1 MMKSKK
7 KRQLAC
13 LLATVVAASS
23 CFTVLAV
30 NGKEETKEQDNISAI
45 LAGVDED
52 AYDKYF
58 AKFSDW
64 KTAQTDIEIDCGE
77 TVLNESGQKVQ
88 YTFDVPEDGLY
99 NLRFTYMPMG
109 DTDLNPEIT
118 IRLDGE
124 VPFSGMEG
132 AKLFRWFENGKNEW
146 SKDGQGNEFSPEQE
160 EVRDW
165 YEQLI
170 ADDEGIDTD
179 EYLIALTQ
187 GTHVIE
193 VESEEEEVAI
203 SQIAFTTPTE
213 AATYEQ
219 VHKQYEKQSFYT
231 GKDIVIQ
238 GEDAVLKSSSSL
250 TAKSDGISVNVTPQS
265 PYKNLINYIG
275 GETWSEADGI
285 LTWEFEVKESGMYA
299 FHMHYKQSGVVN
311 GRVFRW
317 MKLDG
322 ETPFK
327 EAEEITFQ
335 YGTSWEWKTLGEE
348 KPYEF
353 YLEKGTHTLTLG
365 VTLSEMADYYKELNE
380 IVSVLGDEYLKISMI
395 TGDSPDQARDYELF
409 KQIPE
414 MESVFTECVERLET
428 LAKDMKSMSES
439 SSTQYV
445 SSINSMKRVL
455 NEMLNRKYLA
465 HTYKKDFYDQYCS
478 LSSLLSDMKQM
489 PLSIDEMRF
498 TNPEGSKA
506 IEKKAS
512 FWKTVKFWV
521 QSFIASFRTD
531 FNSVSDSEE
540 EADLKLWVNWGRD
553 QTQVLNALIQESFT
567 AKTGITVNVQTTD
580 ATVIQ
585 GILTDN
591 APDLA
596 LHVARSEPVNYA
608 IRGAAYDLTQFAD
621 FEEVLERFQDGADTP
636 YRYKDGVYAL
646 PDTQNFYIMYYRK
659 DVLDSIGVKVPET
672 WDEFIEATAS
682 IQRNN
687 MNVYLPY
694 TKLSDTTIV
703 NTGVGGLNIYSTLLT
718 QHGINVY
725 NEEQNRNNLDTT
737 EAIEV
742 FDWWT
747 DMYTKYKLEAQQDF
761 YNRFRIGVTP
771 LGIATYA
778 TYTTFSQTAPEIEG
792 RWGIAMI
799 PGVEQEDG
807 SINRSSSGSGTG
819 CVILNNSKHKEEAWE
834 FIKWWTQEDTQL
846 RYSRNVESLLG
857 PVGRVA
863 TANVEAFSHYS
874 WKSEDRDIMLQQWAE
889 VVEIPEVPG
898 SYYLSRAVDQAF
910 WATVNGETSSEA
922 LVRWS
927 TVAND
932 EITRKIEEYSN

>member
-1 MMKSKK
+1 MKGKK

-23 CFTVLAV
+23 CFAALVV
-30 NGKEETKEQDNISAI
+30 NGKEESKEQDNISAI
-45 LAGVDED
+45 LAGVDEN
-52 AYDKYF
+52 A
-58 AKFSDW
+58 
-64 KTAQTDIEIDCGE
+64 
-77 TVLNESGQKVQ
+77 
-88 YTFDVPEDGLY
+88 
-99 NLRFTYMPMG
+99 
-109 DTDLNPEIT
+109 
-118 IRLDGE
+118 
-124 VPFSGMEG
+124 
-132 AKLFRWFENGKNEW
+132 
-146 SKDGQGNEFSPEQE
+146 
-160 EVRDW
+160 
-165 YEQLI
+165 
-170 ADDEGIDTD
+170 
-179 EYLIALTQ
+179 
-187 GTHVIE
+187 
-193 VESEEEEVAI
+193 
-203 SQIAFTTPTE
+203 
-213 AATYEQ
+213 YEQ
-219 VHKQYEKQSFYT
+219 VHQQYENQSFYT

-238 GEDAVLKSSSSL
+238 GEDAMLKSSSSL

-275 GETWSEADGI
+275 GDTWSEADGI

-299 FHMHYKQSGVVN
+299 FHIHYKQSGVVN

-327 EAEEITFQ
+327 EAEEIAFQ

-365 VTLSEMADYYKELNE
+365 VTLSKMADYYKELNE

-414 MESVFTECVERLET
+414 MESVFTECVERLEV

-445 SSINSMKRVL
+445 SSINSMNRVL
-455 NEMLNRKYLA
+455 KEMLNRKYLA

-498 TNPEGSKA
+498 TNPEGSEA
-506 IEKKAS
+506 IEKKTS
-512 FWKTVKFWV
+512 FWETAKFWI

-553 QTQVLNALIQESFT
+553 QTQVLNSLIQESFT

-608 IRGAAYDLTQFAD
+608 IRGAAYDLTQFED
-621 FEEVLERFQDGADTP
+621 FEEVLGRFQEGAEIP

-659 DVLDSIGVKVPET
+659 DVLDSIGVEVPET

-718 QHGINVY
+718 QHGISVY

-742 FDWWT
+742 FEWWT

-857 PVGRVA
+857 AVGRVA
-863 TANVEAFSHYS
+863 TANVEAFSRYS